1 MRACDMISVGLHRAI
16 LLCAS
21 IESVV
26 DEEYMGPAGDDL
38 SSFEALQQTE
48 SIDAWLGVSAFSLL

>member
-1 MRACDMISVGLHRAI
+1 MISVGLHRAI
-16 LLCAS
+16 LLCSS

-38 SSFEALQQTE
+38 SSIEALLQTE